1 MLAPSDYKYY
11 MPPEWQKHQ
20 ATLLTWPHNRNTWPS
35 ELMPAVESAFI
46 DMVAAITEGG
56 AEKVF
61 ININDEQE
69 TQRLRNLFKDKGI
82 SQEGVQFFV
91 IASND
96 AWCRDHGPIFTIDP
110 QNKENP
116 MAILNWEYN
125 AWGRKYSPYDD
136 DNLIPL
142 KIAEKMGIP
151 VFSPGIV
158 LEGGSIDVNGEG
170 CLLTSK
176 SCLLNPNRNPGLNQQ
191 EIEAYLKS
199 YLGVEKILWLE
210 EGIIGDDTD
219 GHIDDMARFTSPN
232 AIVYA
237 IEENP
242 EDENYK
248 VLRRNLEL
256 LQTFT
261 DVSGRPFQLTPIPM
275 PRPLYHKG
283 VRLPASYLNFYI
295 ANSAVLTPVFGDK
308 QTESIALGV
317 LQEAFPS
324 RKVVGIDCK
333 ALVWGLGA
341 LHCVTQQIPE

>member
-1 MLAPSDYKYY
+1 
-11 MPPEWQKHQ
+11 
-20 ATLLTWPHNRNTWPS
+20 
-35 ELMPAVESAFI
+35 MPAVESVFV
-46 DMVAAITEGG
+46 DMVAAITESGS
-56 AEKVF
+56 EKVF
-61 ININDEQE
+61 ININYKEE
-69 TQRLRNLFKDKGI
+69 TQRLQSLFKEKGI
-82 SQEGVQFFV
+82 NEEWVQFFV
-91 IASND
+91 IPSND
-96 AWCRDHGPIFTIDP
+96 AWCRDHGPIFIIDP

-116 MAILNWEYN
+116 LALLNWEYN
-125 AWGRKYSPYDD
+125 AWGGKYPPYDD

-151 VFSPGIV
+151 AFSPGMV
-158 LEGGSIDVNGEG
+158 LEGGSIDVNGDG

-176 SCLLNPNRNPGLNQQ
+176 SCLLNPNRNPRLSER
-191 EIEAYLKS
+191 EIEEHLKS
-199 YLGVEKILWLE
+199 YLGVQKILWLE
-210 EGIIGDDTD
+210 DGIIGDDTD
-219 GHIDDMARFTSPN
+219 GHIDDIARFTSAN

-242 EDENYK
+242 EDENYS

-261 DVSGRPFQLTPIPM
+261 DVSGKPFKLTPIPM
-275 PRPLYHKG
+275 PRPLYYNG

-295 ANSAVLTPVFGDK
+295 ANSVVLTPVFGD
-308 QTESIALGV
+308 TETETIALSV

-324 RKVVGIDCK
+324 RKVIGIDCK